1 LLGVGVGVGVSVSVS
16 GSESLLRE
24 ASLDACAA
32 AHVLPRRVVGGCGRS
47 LLALVG

>member
-1 LLGVGVGVGVSVSVS
+1 LLGVGVGVGVSVS

-32 AHVLPRRVVGGCGRS
+32 ARGLPRRVVGGCGKS